1 MQILSRILSC
11 MGFFTQIDKKDLEK
25 NFNEVSDKLLNLKEF
40 MSDINQNIASNQMNF
55 MQSFSDMQKDTFF
68 KISESLEAN
77 REIAAK
83 TQILEENITSII
95 KKYMDQQH
103 EDIMSMQKLCQEIL
117 ENSNIIK
124 DIINNVE
131 KIKLTQLNK
140 SIIDNHM
147 ALSTNIINIAKE
159 QTTCLKEIKTYS
171 EKESE
176 YFRLQKKQDKEM
188 MEFLKESF
196 LQQDIKM
203 ANVRTFCENIVQNND
218 RLRDILLELNKNKM
232 TKDDLDIISSFLRL
246 LAANQLMQSASNIV
260 KNQDNYY

>member
-1 MQILSRILSC
+1 MQILSRVLSC
-11 MGFFTQIDKKDLEK
+11 IGFFTQIDKKDVEK
-25 NFNEVSDKLLNLKEF
+25 NFNEVSDKLLDLKEF
-40 MSDINQNIASNQMNF
+40 VSDINQNIDRNQMNF
-55 MQSFSDMQKDTFF
+55 MQSFSNMQKDIFL
-68 KISESLEAN
+68 KMIESLEVN
-77 REIAAK
+77 KEIAAK
-83 TQILEENITSII
+83 IQILEENMTSI

-103 EDIMSMQKLCQEIL
+103 EDILSLQKLCQEIL

-124 DIINNVE
+124 EIISNVE

-140 SIIDNHM
+140 SIIDNHVE
-147 ALSTNIINIAKE
+147 LSTSITDISKE
-159 QTTCLKEIKTYS
+159 QTSCLEKIKTYS
-171 EKESE
+171 KQEVK
-176 YFRLQKKQDKEM
+176 YFELQKKQDEEM
-188 MEFLKESF
+188 MKFLKESF

>member
-1 MQILSRILSC
+1 M
-11 MGFFTQIDKKDLEK
+11 
-25 NFNEVSDKLLNLKEF
+25 
-40 MSDINQNIASNQMNF
+40 
-55 MQSFSDMQKDTFF
+55 
-68 KISESLEAN
+68 
-77 REIAAK
+77 
-83 TQILEENITSII
+83 
-95 KKYMDQQH
+95 
-103 EDIMSMQKLCQEIL
+103 
-117 ENSNIIK
+117 
-124 DIINNVE
+124 
-131 KIKLTQLNK
+131 
-140 SIIDNHM
+140 
-147 ALSTNIINIAKE
+147 
-159 QTTCLKEIKTYS
+159 KEIKTYS

-232 TKDDLDIISSFLRL
+232 TKDDLDIISSILRL

>member
-77 REIAAK
+77 KEIAAK

-147 ALSTNIINIAKE
+147 ALSTNII
-159 QTTCLKEIKTYS
+159 
-171 EKESE
+171 
-176 YFRLQKKQDKEM
+176 
-188 MEFLKESF
+188 
-196 LQQDIKM
+196 
-203 ANVRTFCENIVQNND
+203 RTNYMFE
-218 RLRDILLELNKNKM
+218 RNKN
-232 TKDDLDIISSFLRL
+232 LF
-246 LAANQLMQSASNIV
+246 
-260 KNQDNYY
+260 